1 MNSYEYYELL
11 EHILREPLSYL
22 EEYEGKTNIDE
33 FTLGIIKGFF
43 YTVDSIYNEVYSYR
57 RLYSIKYLKLIK
69 ELKLERIHSGLLK
82 ILMDNKYM

>member
-11 EHILREPLSYL
+11 RHILNEPKHYL
-22 EEYEGKTNIDE
+22 MEYDGKTNIDK

-57 RLYSIKYLKLIK
+57 KMYSIKYLKLIK